1 MTREGGSRARLIT
14 SPEQLLGR
22 EVDYRSDI
30 FSIGVM
36 LVEAL
41 TGARQLPN
49 AASAAAPAASKTLE
63 PALRDLLAKCL
74 AAEAGDRPSS
84 VTELLATLSPLL
96 RAIRT

>member
-1 MTREGGSRARLIT
+1 M

-22 EVDYRSDI
+22 DVDHRSDI

-41 TGARQLPN
+41 TGARQLP
-49 AASAAAPAASKTLE
+49 SAAAPAASTPLE
-63 PALRDLLAKCL
+63 PALRDLLARCL

-84 VTELLATLSPLL
+84 VTELLAALSPLL
-96 RAIRT
+96 RARRGPST